1 MVHFWDQEIVKYSV
15 SKYGRCMNE
24 KSDYVKRLD
33 VERVFRNYGRSISVP
48 SYERL
53 PRGASTMTSVAERV
67 GNMFPHL

>member
-1 MVHFWDQEIVKYSV
+1 MKRVI
-15 SKYGRCMNE
+15 
-24 KSDYVKRLD
+24 YVKRLD
-33 VERVFRNYGRSISVP
+33 VERVFRNYGKSISVP